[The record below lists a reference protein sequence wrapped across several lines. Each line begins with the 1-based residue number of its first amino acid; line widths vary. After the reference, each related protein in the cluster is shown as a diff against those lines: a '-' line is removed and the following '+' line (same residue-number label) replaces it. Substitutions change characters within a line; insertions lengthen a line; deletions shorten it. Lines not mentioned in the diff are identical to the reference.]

1 MAGAGIRVITIPCGT
16 VLLAKTESR
25 YNGDMRLHV
34 LFFGPL
40 AEQMGCRE
48 EDLEL
53 AGPLRAADVYAHYQ
67 SRCHAMGEL
76 GRQLLLAVNQEFVSP
91 EQLLQDADEI
101 AFLPP
106 MSGGSEAVRSQP
118 PHRVVTEI
126 VRHPI
131 DCEALQAQ
139 LKSGCDGAVVLFD
152 GIVRDHSGD
161 RSTAFLEYEAYEP
174 MALKQMQALGEQA
187 LHTWAIDSIG
197 IVHRL
202 GRLEIGESSVV
213 IVVTAAHRR
222 PAFEACRFAIDELKR
237 SVPIWKKETGSNGS
251 FWVEGEFPSQPV
263 AAAEENQH

>member
-1 MAGAGIRVITIPCGT
+1 MDSIAGA
-16 VLLAKTESR
+16 ESR

-40 AEQMGCRE
+40 ADQLGRRE

-53 AGPLRAADVYAHYQ
+53 PGPLRAADVYAHYRN
-67 SRCHAMGEL
+67 RCSTMGEL
-76 GRQLLLAVNQEFVSP
+76 GRHLLLAVNQEFASP
-91 EQLLQDADEI
+91 ERLLQEADEI

-106 MSGGSEAVRSQP
+106 MSGGAEYGRSQP
-118 PHRVVTEI
+118 PHRVVAEI

-131 DCEALQAQ
+131 DREALQAR
-139 LKSGCDGAVVLFD
+139 LKAGCDGAVVLFD

-161 RSTAFLEYEAYEP
+161 RTTAFLEYEAYEP

-187 LHTWAIDSIG
+187 LRDWAIDSIG

-237 SVPIWKKETGSNGS
+237 SVPIWKKETGSDGT

-263 AAAEENQH
+263 AAAEENQS